1 MKRKVKV
8 KVKKYRQH
16 MPGYKKN
23 RPLLPVFGN
32 KYINNQSTEDEIRK
46 TRFKS
51 DFVNSKAECFKHN
64 FSIKKKKKNYYKID
78 ILIKNHFAFLHIHS
92 FIHTYIVLYIQLEK
106 SNSFGKFDIS
116 IFRRELVMNFWT
128 SCCRQIPG
136 QMREGCQILR
146 WNIL

>member
-1 MKRKVKV
+1 MRRKVKV

-78 ILIKNHFAFLHIHS
+78 ILIKKSFCIPPHTQFYTYIHS
-92 FIHTYIVLYIQLEK
+92 IIYSIGK